1 MKFTTRIGYLIIV
14 ALFFYGNKLAAQGY
28 ELVTI
33 TGVISGNETN
43 NTLFKAHSKTIES
56 LAYVRAQRIDGP
68 QNGLF
73 TQSGDNIR
81 YTAISKAK
89 GIPVNLSRIR
99 FTFLQAD
106 KITPIKPANFRFGI
120 NDIDGPNNEA
130 LATNCNENLR
140 FLGTANPTNLT
151 VLNIPPNIIAVG
163 AIEESEGPT
172 SRVMFEFDNVSVIE
186 LDNYANDGYL
196 KDFDMNDDYPI
207 TKPVLVRCKG
217 YSSSIYTELDTIN
230 FKEEPSEFKS
240 ERNLL
245 MVNTPP
251 IYFDKDKFEIKE
263 AAEKALNKV
272 LYLLNKYPELIIEIG
287 SHTDSRASDAY
298 NLELSDNR
306 AKATIGWFVS
316 KGIKPSR
323 VFGKGYGET
332 QLVNN
337 CSNGVECKYSEHQLN
352 RRTEFVIVNPEVLK
366 R

>member
-1 MKFTTRIGYLIIV
+1 MKCTTRIACSIIV
-14 ALFFYGNKLAAQGY
+14 VLFFYGNKLTAQGCD
-28 ELVTI
+28 LVVV
-33 TGVISGNETN
+33 TGVVSGSETN
-43 NTLFKAHSKTIES
+43 NALFKAYSKTIPS
-56 LAYVRAQRIDGP
+56 LAYIKAQRIDGP

-89 GIPVNLSRIR
+89 GIPANLSRIR
-99 FTFLQAD
+99 FTFLQAN
-106 KITPIKPANFRFGI
+106 KITPIEPANFRFGI

-130 LATNCNENLR
+130 LATNCDENLR

-151 VLNIPPNIIAVG
+151 VLNMPPTIIAVG
-163 AIEESEGPT
+163 TVEESEGPT

-186 LDNYANDGYL
+186 LDNYANEGYL
-196 KDFDMNDDYPI
+196 KDFDMNDEYPI

-230 FKEEPSEFKS
+230 SKEEPSEFKS

-251 IYFDKDKFEIKE
+251 IYFDKDKFEIKK
-263 AAEKALNKV
+263 AAEQALNKV
-272 LYLLNKYPELIIEIG
+272 LHLLNKYPDLIIEIG
-287 SHTDSRASDAY
+287 SHTDSRASDTY
-298 NLELSDNR
+298 NLELSYNR

-332 QLVNN
+332 KLVNK
-337 CSNGVECKYSEHQLN
+337 CANGVECKESEHQLN
-352 RRTEFVIVNPEVLK
+352 RRTEFVILNPEVLK
-366 R
+366 H